1 MAKIAD
7 YFQAFG
13 LVSTKR
19 INEVESQMSALES
32 RIDRAY
38 ESGYYDGLESGE
50 DEPPLGDIAT
60 FGYRRGQTA
69 RGLRDFTQMS
79 HDQILE
85 TVWTLYQSNGIAK
98 RALVVKRDHILGR
111 NTRPIAE
118 GDPDLQEIL
127 DDFWRVN
134 KMKKRLKKFV
144 IDQSLFGELCL
155 PVFVRET
162 DGRIKIGYID
172 PVDIDTIV
180 THPHNVLEQ
189 WLVILK
195 SIDGKRRI
203 YRIIREDE
211 GVVSKENKVIE
222 AKHPGK
228 MITDKQAD
236 LEAWETAILT
246 ANGLDEYTGSC
257 FYFDKNNVSNQPRG
271 YSDLLQSADPLDQHD
286 EVLFALGEREGMAG
300 FFSWDVT
307 LQGASKEEVQ
317 ARAGEIRQNPP
328 AKKGQA
334 NVHNDEET
342 WEFNHPDLK
351 QPGSISTADAL
362 MLHALEGL
370 NQPSH
375 WHGKMDTTNRATA
388 ESADN
393 PTLKSLEHEQD
404 DVKDWIIQICQF
416 VRDQAEIGG
425 LWHPED
431 IKSDTGEVIGQTGKI
446 DVIMPEIAKR
456 DLAKIG
462 PLLAQVIQSLTVA
475 HLDLQVITKETAGR
489 TVAKILGELGIDYN
503 SDEELE
509 KVDAVGDIV
518 NEAQTVATN
527 QWLGDRMENNGR

>member
-7 YFQAFG
+7 YLQMFG
-13 LVSTKR
+13 LVSAKR
-19 INEVESQMSALES
+19 VNEVESQVRDLES
-32 RIDRAY
+32 RIGRAF
-38 ESGYYDGLESGE
+38 EAGYYDGLESGE

-60 FGYRRGQTA
+60 FGYRRQTT
-69 RGLRDFTQMS
+69 RGLRDFTQLS

-111 NTRPIAE
+111 NTRPIAP
-118 GDPDLQEIL
+118 GDADLQEIL

-134 KMKKRLKKFV
+134 KLRKRIKKFV

-155 PVFVRET
+155 PVFIRKT

-172 PVDIDTIV
+172 PVDIDVVV

-195 SIDGKRRI
+195 SLDGKRRI

-211 GVVSKENKVIE
+211 GVVNDENKVIE

-228 MITDKQAD
+228 MIADTQAD
-236 LEAWETAILT
+236 LEAWEIAILT
-246 ANGLDEYTGSC
+246 ANGLDGYTGSC

-286 EVLFALGEREGMAG
+286 EVLFSLGEREGMAG
-300 FFSWDVT
+300 YFSWDVT
-307 LQGASKEEVQ
+307 LKATSKEDVQ
-317 ARAGEIRQNPP
+317 TRAGEIRRDPP

-334 NVHNDEET
+334 NVHNDQEI

-362 MLHALEGL
+362 KRHALEGL
-370 NQPSH
+370 NQPPH
-375 WHGKMDTTNRATA
+375 WHGEDDTANRATA

-393 PTLKSLEHEQD
+393 PVLKSLEHEQD
-404 DVKDWIIQICQF
+404 DVKDWIIQICEF
-416 VRDQAEIGG
+416 VRDQAEIAR
-425 LWHPED
+425 LWQPKE
-431 IKSDTGEVIGQTGKI
+431 IKSDTGKVIGHTGKI
-446 DVIMPEIAKR
+446 DVQMPEIAKR
-456 DLAKIG
+456 DLAKFG

-475 HLDLQVITKETAGR
+475 HLDLQVITKETVGR

-509 KVDAVGDIV
+509 KAGAVGDIV
-518 NEAQTVATN
+518 KEAQEVATN
-527 QWLGDRMENNGR
+527 QWLSDRMENNGR